1 MGTQVTPPQILKY
14 SNMTRQI
21 TPSKFINR
29 PESNRKIHHG
39 PDRQVCPHQGP
50 HSFSALVLLLGPSL
64 PMTDETLV
72 PARSVKVED
81 ENQNTKSDHNPAVL
95 ELQ

>member
-1 MGTQVTPPQILKY
+1 
-14 SNMTRQI
+14 
-21 TPSKFINR
+21 
-29 PESNRKIHHG
+29 
-39 PDRQVCPHQGP
+39 
-50 HSFSALVLLLGPSL
+50 
-64 PMTDETLV
+64 MTDETLV